1 MKPGWHKQAE
11 IDCDP
16 VKALVLLSVGQAVQV
31 EFDVAV
37 LYVLTEHAVQ
47 CTPVH
52 KKEQK
57 KVLEV

>member
-1 MKPGWHKQAE
+1 MKPGWRKQAE

-47 CTPVH
+47 
-52 KKEQK
+52 
-57 KVLEV
+57 